1 MAKIISAGKVR
12 RKAVKAA
19 AKGVKKATS
28 KKKKGSRKLYTEDE
42 KKKLRN
48 LRAKAKRLEKK
59 RKDILD
65 KAVWNKLTLQDMR
78 PKLGDDTARK
88 LYYEGFFDE
97 NNKDNYENRDF
108 AEWYLDNIEAKNDM
122 REEWSLTEV
131 EKDLDYGFEELQSI
145 FDEYDVLCNID
156 SATNYGEKLAA
167 KKLFERLDDKEFADV
182 STDLYNIREEIDKIQ
197 DNALKRKAE
206 RILKQK
212 LAKEYG
218 NDIAKMME
226 DMNKAYETGK
236 KLTKGEREAWV
247 IMKNLTAKAVL
258 KEMKPWLSTLD
269 PEQAAVIKKSVFSA
283 ISQNPLEGIKAGIKA
298 SVTNKISKK
307 YGNPMA
313 ELGGI
318 LVDAAMSSGSGKNIA
333 KGIGKGLVT
342 YFAETKGLTPEA
354 MEERAQELVAEGEA
368 GIVTKNAIQFTVETA
383 VEVAKDVIVTGGQIE
398 ATLPVVIKDLIEN
411 ATKYT
416 TRAHKEIN
424 EYKKAK
430 NKTQN
435 EMDEAKKY
443 NEENPLTTQEFN
455 QKFFDE

>member
-19 AKGVKKATS
+19 AKGIKKATS
-28 KKKKGSRKLYTEDE
+28 KKKKGSRRLYTDAE
-42 KKKLRN
+42 KKKLNN
-48 LRAKAKRLEKK
+48 LRAKARRLEKK
-59 RKDILD
+59 RKDILENA
-65 KAVWNKLTLQDMR
+65 KWSKLTLQDMR

-156 SATNYGEKLAA
+156 SATNYGEKVAA

-182 STDLYNIREEIDKIQ
+182 STDLYNINREIDKIQ
-197 DNALKRKAE
+197 DNALKRKAK

-218 NDIAKMME
+218 NDVAKMME

-236 KLTKGEREAWV
+236 GLKKLTKGEREAWN
-247 IMKNLTAKAVL
+247 IMKNLTAKAVI
-258 KEMKPWLSTLD
+258 KEMKPWLSTMD
-269 PEQAAVIKKSVFSA
+269 PEKAAVVKRSLFSA
-283 ISQNPLEGIKAGIKA
+283 IAQNPLEGLKTGIKVSA
-298 SVTNKISKK
+298 TNAAVKK
-307 YGNPMA
+307 YGNQVEGLA
-313 ELGGI
+313 GALI
-318 LVDAAMSSGSGKNIA
+318 DTAMGSGSGA
-333 KGIGKGLVT
+333 KITTGLVD
-342 YFAETKGLTPEA
+342 YFMVAKGLTSTQMDDKARQLVDEGQSSVVK
-354 MEERAQELVAEGEA
+354 EGIKKFGVELV
-368 GIVTKNAIQFTVETA
+368 FD
-383 VEVAKDVIVTGGQIE
+383 VAKDIIGAGGNVYAAAPLI
-398 ATLPVVIKDLIEN
+398 LKDLIVDSAKHGVSTVKEEN
-411 ATKYT
+411 K
-416 TRAHKEIN
+416 RRKEENKVKN
-424 EYKKAK
+424 ELA
-430 NKTQN
+430 
-435 EMDEAKKY
+435 EAKKY
-443 NEENPLTTQEFN
+443 AQEHPLTTQEFE